1 MLNKSV
7 ARRYAE
13 ALFEIAQE
21 TDNVDEMQKDLEL
34 IAETIDSYDEL
45 KSFMFHPLIPPREK
59 RDVVNK
65 LFGPH
70 VSEMVLNFL
79 YVVIDKR
86 RDTYIGAMAEEYKDM
101 ANEYK
106 NVLFA
111 DLISARE
118 VSDEDVQVLKEKVAA
133 ATGKSV
139 DMEVSIDPSLIGGI
153 KMRIGDRIID
163 ASVKK
168 KLELLRDDLKKA
180 RIVS

>member
-13 ALFEIAQE
+13 ALFAIAQE
-21 TDNVDEMQKDLEL
+21 TDKVDEMQKDLEL

-45 KSFMFHPLIPPREK
+45 KSCIFHTLIPPREK

-65 LFGPH
+65 LFGPP
-70 VSEMVLNFL
+70 VSEMVLNF